1 MKIKAFRTLILLAT
15 LSLIGIVVIQVYWV
29 NEAFKL
35 QQAQQELLKREFHQG
50 ERRFNDRVEIALQD
64 IAEQILTIYNDPSII
79 SNAVEM
85 VEPNFF
91 MVRMNDT
98 LHPDLLESLLKREF
112 EKRNIE
118 DDFEYAIYDC
128 FTDSV
133 VFSKFISFDTTK
145 DKLSPDFN
153 RPEIKWEKDGH
164 YFSIFYPYREKM
176 HIEKITNPIGPLLYT
191 TIIILVVVA
200 LFGYSIYVILKQKR
214 LADIKNDF
222 INNMTHELKT
232 PISTI
237 SLSSEV
243 LLKPDIAND
252 PQRIQQ
258 YAKIIFNENKR
269 LENQVERVLQLST
282 LEKEKIVLKTSP
294 VDVHEVIKNCY
305 ENFIPAVESQGGKI
319 NVNTNAKDHII
330 EADKVHITNVIYNLL
345 DNARK
350 YSKEIP
356 EISISTF
363 NENNGLVIE
372 VEDKGIGISKE
383 ALTQIFEKFYRVPT
397 GNIHNV
403 KGFGLGLYYVKIMME
418 QHGGKITAM
427 SEPDKGSTFRI
438 FLPLKMKKY
447 E

>member
-35 QQAQQELLKREFHQG
+35 QQTQQELLKREFHMG

-64 IAEQILTIYNDPSII
+64 IAEQILAIYNDPSII
-79 SNAVEM
+79 SNSVEL

-112 EKRNIE
+112 QKRNIE

-145 DKLSPDFN
+145 TKISPDFK

-164 YFSIFYPYREKM
+164 YFSIFYPYREK
-176 HIEKITNPIGPLLYT
+176 IQIAEIRNPVGPLMYT

-243 LLKPDIAND
+243 LLKSDISSD
-252 PQRIQQ
+252 PQRIHQ
-258 YAKIIFNENKR
+258 YAKIIYNENKR
-269 LENQVERVLQLST
+269 LENQVERVLQLAT
-282 LEKEKIVLKTSP
+282 LDKEKIVLKKSL
-294 VDVHEVIKNCY
+294 VDVHEIIRNCY
-305 ENFIPAVESQGGKI
+305 ENFILSVESQGGKI
-319 NVNTNAKDHII
+319 TVKADAQNSVI
-330 EADKVHITNVIYNLL
+330 EADRMHITNVIYNLL

-356 EISISTF
+356 EITVSTH
-363 NENNGLVIE
+363 NDYNGLVIE

-383 ALTQIFEKFYRVPT
+383 ALSQVFEKFYRVPT
-397 GNIHNV
+397 GNLHNV
-403 KGFGLGLYYVKIMME
+403 KGFGLGLYYVKIMVE
-418 QHGGKITAM
+418 QHGGRISVE
-427 SEPDKGSTFRI
+427 SEPGTGSKFRI
-438 FLPLKMKKY
+438 SLPLKQTKI
-447 E
+447 